1 MKPPPQTVT
10 PEQLALRPGD
20 VVEVVLDSG
29 VRKRAQVSVAP
40 WQIRGK
46 WQVCLAGRSG
56 GFDLERVKK
65 LETRPT
71 ERTES

>member
-1 MKPPPQTVT
+1 MKRPPQQAVT

-20 VVEVVLDSG
+20 VVEVTLDSG

-40 WQIRGK
+40 WQLGHGG
-46 WQVCLAGRSG
+46 WVVCLAGRSG

-65 LETRPT
+65 LMPAT
-71 ERTES
+71 EIQ